1 MDSRALAT
9 LITESDGKIVN
20 VTFIKKDGTH
30 RVMTC
35 RLGVTKHL
43 KGGESTLDAGQYLT
57 VFDMAKKAY
66 RAINKDTIVS
76 LKASGLQFD
85 AEVA

>member
-1 MDSRALAT
+1 MESRELAT
-9 LITESDGKIVN
+9 IVAQSNGKIVT
-20 VTFIKKDGTH
+20 VTFTKKDGSL

-43 KGGESTLDAGQYLT
+43 KGGESTLDGSQYLT
-57 VFDMAKKAY
+57 VFDMAKQAY

-76 LKASGLQFD
+76 VRANGEEY
-85 AEVA
+85 AA

>member
-1 MDSRALAT
+1 MDSRDLAN
-9 LITESDGKIVN
+9 IIAKSNGKIVT
-20 VTFIKKDGTH
+20 VTFTKKDGTL

-43 KGGESTLDAGQYLT
+43 KGGESTLDADQYIT
-57 VFDMAKKAY
+57 AFDMASQGY

-76 LKASGLQFD
+76 VKASG
-85 AEVA
+85 EVFA

>member
-1 MDSRALAT
+1 MESRELAS
-9 LITESDGKIVN
+9 IVAESNGKIVT
-20 VTFIKKDGTH
+20 VTFTKKDGTL

-57 VFDMAKKAY
+57 VFDMAKQAY

-76 LKASGLQFD
+76 VKASG
-85 AEVA
+85 EVFA

>member
-1 MDSRALAT
+1 
-9 LITESDGKIVN
+9 
-20 VTFIKKDGTH
+20 
-30 RVMTC
+30 
-35 RLGVTKHL
+35 
-43 KGGESTLDAGQYLT
+43 
-57 VFDMAKKAY
+57 MAKKAY

>member
-1 MDSRALAT
+1 MDSRDLAT
-9 LITESDGKIVN
+9 IIAESNGKIVT
-20 VTFIKKDGTH
+20 VTFTKKDGTL

-43 KGGESTLDAGQYLT
+43 KGGESTLDADQYIT
-57 VFDMAKKAY
+57 AFDMASQGY

-76 LKASGLQFD
+76 VKASG
-85 AEVA
+85 EVFA

>member
-1 MDSRALAT
+1 MDSRDLAN
-9 LITESDGKIVN
+9 IIAESNGKIVT
-20 VTFIKKDGTH
+20 VTFTKKDGTL

-43 KGGESTLDAGQYLT
+43 KGGESTLDADQYIT
-57 VFDMAKKAY
+57 AFDMASQGY

-76 LKASGLQFD
+76 VKASG
-85 AEVA
+85 EVFA